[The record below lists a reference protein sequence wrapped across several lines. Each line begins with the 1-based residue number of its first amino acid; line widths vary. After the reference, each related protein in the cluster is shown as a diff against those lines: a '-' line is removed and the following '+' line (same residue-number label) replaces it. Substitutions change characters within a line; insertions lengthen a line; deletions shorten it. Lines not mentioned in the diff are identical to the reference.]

1 MVLAIDIGNSDIV
14 LGGYENDTLRFTS
27 RCSTDR
33 RKTADEYALL
43 FKGILEL
50 YNVSPRQIKGGIVA
64 SVVPSLR
71 IIVQQAMERLT
82 HAILLTLAPVAR
94 PALNIRLDWPT
105 ELGSDPGGGRRGGG
119 GPVPEAGHH
128 HGLGHG
134 DSGAGGGQ
142 KRGLFG
148 RYAPPRSAA
157 SPWKL
162 CPVSADQLPSIML
175 KAPERLIG
183 RNTEECMQAGAVY
196 GCAAMLDGLIDRLE
210 GELGEPAT
218 AVITGGF
225 APLIAPYCRREVVVD
240 ENLLLN
246 GLYIIYKK
254 NTPRR

>member
-82 HAILLTLAPVAR
+82 HATFLTLAAGR
-94 PALNIRLDWPT
+94 KTGLNIRLDWPT
-105 ELGSDPGGGRRGGG
+105 GAGQRPGGGRRGGG
-119 GPVPEAGHH
+119 GSVPEAGHH

-148 RYAPPRSAA
+148 RYAPPRSAHLPG
-157 SPWKL
+157 SSVPSRRIS
-162 CPVSADQLPSIML
+162 CPPS
-175 KAPERLIG
+175 
-183 RNTEECMQAGAVY
+183 C
-196 GCAAMLDGLIDRLE
+196 
-210 GELGEPAT
+210 
-218 AVITGGF
+218 
-225 APLIAPYCRREVVVD
+225 
-240 ENLLLN
+240 
-246 GLYIIYKK
+246 
-254 NTPRR
+254 

>member
-14 LGGYENDTLRFTS
+14 LGGYENDVLQFTS
-27 RCSTDR
+27 RCGTDR
-33 RKTADEYALL
+33 RKTVDEYALL

-50 YNVSPRQIKGGIVA
+50 HNVTPKQVKGGIVA

-71 IIVQQAMERLT
+71 IIVQQAMELLT
-82 HAILLTLAPVAR
+82 HAPFLTLAAGR
-94 PALNIRLDWPT
+94 KTGLNIRLDWPT
-105 ELGSDPGGGRRGGG
+105 ELGSDLVADAVAAVDRYPKPVIIMDLGTATAVLVVDKKGAYLGGMLHPGLRISL
-119 GPVPEAGHH
+119 EA
-128 HGLGHG
+128 L
-134 DSGAGGGQ
+134 
-142 KRGLFG
+142 
-148 RYAPPRSAA
+148 SA
-157 SPWKL
+157 
-162 CPVSADQLPSIML
+162 SADQLPSIML

-210 GELGEPAT
+210 DELGESAT

-254 NTPRR
+254 NIPRR